1 MDERILVPLDG
12 SKVGEAA
19 LAYVEDLLSK
29 LSPEVK
35 AEVILFQV
43 LSAKSVA
50 IASEEEAAEIPYT
63 EEQME
68 ETSKTVIN
76 YLDKTGESLRSKGAK
91 VTAKVAFGDASE
103 EIIKASEEI
112 NANLIAM
119 STHGRTGISRWAFG
133 SITDRVL
140 RHGGRIPVAVVKAL
154 K

>member
-12 SKVGEAA
+12 SKAGEAS

-29 LSPEVK
+29 LSPEVQ
-35 AEVILFQV
+35 AEIILFHV

-50 IASEEEAAEIPYT
+50 ITSIGGAVEFPYT
-63 EEQME
+63 EKQIE

-76 YLDKTGESLRSKGAK
+76 YLEKTGESLRSKGAK

-103 EIIKASEEI
+103 EIIKASEGI

-119 STHGRTGISRWAFG
+119 STHGRSGISRWAFG
-133 SITDRVL
+133 SITDKVL
-140 RHGGRIPVAVVKAL
+140 RHGGITPVAVVKAL
-154 K
+154 E

>member
-43 LSAKSVA
+43 LSAKSVT
-50 IASEEEAAEIPYT
+50 IASEGEAAEIPYT

-68 ETSKTVIN
+68 ETSKAVIN
-76 YLDKTGESLRSKGAK
+76 YLNKTGESLRSKGAK
-91 VTAKVAFGDASE
+91 VTAKVAFGEASE

-133 SITDRVL
+133 SITDKVL

>member
-1 MDERILVPLDG
+1 
-12 SKVGEAA
+12 
-19 LAYVEDLLSK
+19 LSK

-35 AEVILFQV
+35 AEVLLFQV

-50 IASEEEAAEIPYT
+50 IASEGEAVEIPYT
-63 EEQME
+63 EKQIE
-68 ETSKTVIN
+68 EILKTVIN

-112 NANLIAM
+112 NANLIAI

-140 RHGGRIPVAVVKAL
+140 RHGGRIPVAVVKAQ